1 MTVLCHGFF
10 FPIFEFLPVHAYS
23 FFAVIVRTLT
33 IESVRIIGNVIA
45 AGSRFIQ
52 VGTEQVTDFCQLF
65 VQDKGHQVG
74 NHIQKY
80 DSVDR

>member
-1 MTVLCHGFF
+1 MSRLF
-10 FPIFEFLPVHAYS
+10 FPIFVFLPVHVYS

-33 IESVRIIGNVIA
+33 IESVRITGTVIA

-65 VQDKGHQVG
+65 VQDKGHKIG
-74 NHIQKY
+74 NHVQKY